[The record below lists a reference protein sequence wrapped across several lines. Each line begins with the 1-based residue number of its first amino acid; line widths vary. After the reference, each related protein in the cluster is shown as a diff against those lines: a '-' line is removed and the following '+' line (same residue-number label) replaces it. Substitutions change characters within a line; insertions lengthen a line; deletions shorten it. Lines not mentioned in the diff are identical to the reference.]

1 MNSKLQQILLHY
13 LNEREVIV
21 WGTPSRLLLRELRDF
36 GCAFRVADSGLDP
49 AKHYV
54 IATTYDNEV
63 DFQLDPQSKTFE
75 YSYDYVQYDDV
86 GGELPFDWEYC
97 GLDVEDGAFS
107 TKIGKKT
114 YFGEGIASA
123 CRSKHI
129 ESIGRYT
136 SINNTAYVQ
145 VDHQFNMSFVSDEV
159 VGFFS
164 DVHRALFERE
174 LLNDSKLPGT
184 PSKSRSLT
192 IGNDVWLGANSF
204 INCSKV
210 KSIGDGAIV
219 GSGAVVLK
227 DVPPYAVVVGV
238 PARIIRYRYT
248 PEHIE
253 TLLRVK
259 WWDWSEAEIDENA
272 ELLIYPEK
280 FFERFANA

>member
-54 IATTYDNEV
+54 ICATPDDV
-63 DFQLDPQSKTFE
+63 RDFKLDAQSAGFE
-75 YSYDYVQYDDV
+75 YLTDFWNSYDF
-86 GGELPFDWEYC
+86 GGEMPFDWEYA
-97 GLDVEDGAFS
+97 GIP
-107 TKIGKKT
+107 IGKKT
-114 YFGEGIASA
+114 YFSDGVANA
-123 CRSKHI
+123 CREGYIKR
-129 ESIGRYT
+129 IGRFA
-136 SINNTAYVQ
+136 SINGTAKIH

-227 DVPPYAVVVGV
+227 DIPPYAVVVGV
-238 PARIIRYRYT
+238 TARIIRYRYT

-259 WWDWSEAEIDENA
+259 WWDWSETEIDENA